1 MHHNLDYEKR
11 EQLKETDKI
20 KKKQMLGNLHDE
32 NGELKKV
39 NNKIKKEK
47 QDKPWYS
54 KGTKGILKEIW
65 KKGKGKSHN
74 KLDNDKREQTKE
86 SDEIVKNEMCD
97 NVDDNKKGELKSVDS
112 KRKKKNVDNLDTHEK
127 ELLKKYEKSKEKIAW

>member
-20 KKKQMLGNLHDE
+20 RKKQMLGNLHDE

-47 QDKPWYS
+47 QDKP
-54 KGTKGILKEIW
+54 
-65 KKGKGKSHN
+65 
-74 KLDNDKREQTKE
+74 
-86 SDEIVKNEMCD
+86 
-97 NVDDNKKGELKSVDS
+97 
-112 KRKKKNVDNLDTHEK
+112 
-127 ELLKKYEKSKEKIAW
+127 